1 MTTNKESKEVKKIEK
16 IWVHNSVEKN
26 LEILKKRLEEVK
38 PWFDYEVNKD
48 KTYNLKYSWEKLNID
63 VKNPEWLINLAKLVN
78 KILLNKKLCKDIKI
92 YTWIYNEKPWNT
104 ELIINNKLF
113 TQDTKITDSN
123 ELYETI
129 KYNQNGKKK
138 DELKKP
144 NSIYANHIDNIWKTI
159 TKNYGDFLKKII
171 K

>member
-63 VKNPEWLINLAKLVN
+63 VKNPLWLINLAKLV
-78 KILLNKKLCKDIKI
+78 KSHMENKKLIKSI
-92 YTWIYNEKPWNT
+92 KKYTPIIKEFPWNT
-104 ELIINNKLF
+104 ELYINDKLF
-113 TQDTKITDSN
+113 WKDTKVTDSN
-123 ELYETI
+123 ELFDTI
-129 KYNQNGKKK
+129 KYSHPKW
-138 DELKKP
+138 
-144 NSIYANHIDNIWKTI
+144 NSIDIKHIDNIWKSI

>member
-1 MTTNKESKEVKKIEK
+1 MTTNKESKEIKKIEK

-63 VKNPEWLINLAKLVN
+63 VKNPLWLINLAKLV
-78 KILLNKKLCKDIKI
+78 KSHIENKKLIKSI
-92 YTWIYNEKPWNT
+92 KKYTPIIKEFPWNT
-104 ELIINNKLF
+104 ELYINDKLF
-113 TQDTKITDSN
+113 WKDTKVTDSN

-144 NSIYANHIDNIWKTI
+144 NPIYANHIDNIWKTI
-159 TKNYGDFLKKII
+159 TKNYWDFLKKII